1 MTSLPEYDTLA
12 LLARRLLPAD
22 ETLVGLTEGMRRET
36 GRIQASMAPIIGPAG
51 VRLLLVRATHQ
62 AANRWR
68 LLQGVAVYEDGL
80 DAGNVLKGRS
90 DRDYG
95 EVRAAFEDLLVT
107 FLRLLA
113 GLVGTQLAVA
123 LARDAIAE
131 RRRTNLAEG
140 GPGEGVDETERGKE
154 GEP

>member
-1 MTSLPEYDTLA
+1 MPEHDILA

-22 ETLVGLTEGMRRET
+22 KTLVGLTEGMRRET
-36 GRIQASMAPIIGPAG
+36 GHIQANMAPIIGPGG
-51 VRLLLVRATHQ
+51 VRLLLVRATYQ

-123 LARDAIAE
+123 LARDAIADK
-131 RRRTNLAEG
+131 RRTNPAQGVPGEEGDRTERGTEG
-140 GPGEGVDETERGKE
+140 GP
-154 GEP
+154 